1 MRLGWVLL
9 YLLLASPDTAE
20 QRLRRMLASPSGIVH
35 LPSGPIELTSG
46 IQLPA
51 GLHDVTITGD
61 HTVLRAARTFHGR
74 AMIGCSGCR
83 HVSLRNFSMDGNR
96 EALEIRQPVPPS
108 GSSFASFFAS
118 NAMLFEGA
126 DEVAIE
132 NVQFSNVPGFAI
144 LVSKSANIA
153 IDHVSVSDSG
163 SRNQRGRNNT
173 SGGILLEEGSG
184 PFSVLN
190 STFRNIRG
198 NGVWTHS
205 RGSPRS
211 HDGTIAGNT
220 FAGLGRD
227 AIQAGHATRI
237 RVLDNKASR
246 IGMNLEEVDVEGG
259 GTPVGIDTAG
269 NVDASVYEKNRF
281 EEVNGKCIDLDGFH
295 DGAVRDNTCINQG
308 KAEDYAY
315 GNIGIVF
322 NDASIEMRSE
332 NIVVENNDL
341 SGMKYGGIF
350 VLGEGHTIRNNRMT
364 RLNLAHCNESHP
376 RFNCFVIPGEPGVL
390 ESGIYLAKGV
400 SRVSVSRRILIE
412 GNVISGYKIAAHCIE
427 AAPTVKLSENTIR
440 NNKCRD
446 E

>member
-1 MRLGWVLL
+1 
-9 YLLLASPDTAE
+9 
-20 QRLRRMLASPSGIVH
+20 
-35 LPSGPIELTSG
+35 
-46 IQLPA
+46 
-51 GLHDVTITGD
+51 
-61 HTVLRAARTFHGR
+61 
-74 AMIGCSGCR
+74 
-83 HVSLRNFSMDGNR
+83 MDGNR
-96 EALEIRQPVPPS
+96 DALEVRQPLPPS
-108 GSSFASFFAS
+108 GSAFASFYGS
-118 NAMLFEGA
+118 NAMLFEDA
-126 DEVAIE
+126 DGVAIE
-132 NVQFSNVPGFAI
+132 NVQFSNIAGFAI
-144 LVSKSANIA
+144 LANRSANVA
-153 IDHVSVSDSG
+153 VDHVTVADSG
-163 SRNQRGRNNT
+163 SRNERGRNNST
-173 SGGILLEEGSG
+173 GGILLEEGSG
-184 PFSVLN
+184 PFSIRN

-205 RGSPRS
+205 RYGSARS

-220 FAGLGRD
+220 FSDVGRD

-237 RVLDNKASR
+237 RVFDNKAVR

-269 NVDASVYEKNRF
+269 NVDLSVYAKNRF

-295 DGAVRDNTCINQG
+295 DGAVRDNTCINRG
-308 KAEDYAY
+308 KAEDYPF

-322 NDASIEMRSE
+322 NDASIDMRSE

-376 RFNCFVIPGEPGVL
+376 KFNCFVIPGEPDVL
-390 ESGIYLAKGV
+390 DSGIYLAKGV
-400 SRVSVSRRILIE
+400 SRVSVSRRITIE
-412 GNVISGYKIAAHCIE
+412 GNVISGYKMTAHCIE

-440 NNKCRD
+440 KNTCRD